1 MGHHSDIRVLTKLVP
16 DYDALPTISKKY
28 VQKIIDRSLSQLNL
42 ERLDMVQYS
51 WWTYDI
57 PGWIET
63 GHWLVE
69 LQQEGKIELLSVTN
83 FNTVHTREILEAGIK
98 LSTVQV
104 QYSLLDQRPE
114 KGLSALCAAHG
125 VRLLCYGTLAGG
137 FFSERWLGASEP
149 RVPLANRSLVKY
161 KLMIDEFG
169 GWDLFQALLAVLNK
183 IAKSYRVGIANV
195 ASRYILD
202 RKQVAGVIIGAANAN
217 HLNANK
223 RTFDFALSEMD
234 VATIDNILSQQKGQ
248 DGDVFDKERIKDGPH
263 GRIMKYNLNNI
274 QVDA

>member
-1 MGHHSDIRVLTKLVP
+1 LGHHSDIRVLTKLVP